1 MKRRY
6 FLSSAL
12 KTGLVTGGFVLAGT
26 SIAGKSLAETVTDAA
41 MTPEITVFRSPTC
54 GCCGR
59 WSDHLEAAG
68 FRVVDRTTGD
78 MHSVKQQYGI
88 PPRLE
93 TCHTASVQ
101 RYIIEGHV
109 PAEDIKRL
117 LAERPK
123 VAGLVAPGMPI
134 GSPGM
139 EDGDEVEPFTVFTFK
154 HNGSVAVFARHL

>member
-6 FLSSAL
+6 FLTNVL
-12 KTGLVTGGFVLAGT
+12 KAGVVTGGFALTECFSVG
-26 SIAGKSLAETVTDAA
+26 AA
-41 MTPEITVFRSPTC
+41 QASARGVANPEIMVYRDLTC

-59 WSDHLEAAG
+59 WEEHLKAAG
-68 FRVVDRTTGD
+68 FQVVDYTTSD
-78 MHSVKQQYGI
+78 MHLIKQQYGI

-109 PAEDIKRL
+109 PADDIKRL

-139 EDGDEVEPFTVFTFK
+139 EDGDTAESYTVFTFN
-154 HNGSVAVFARHL
+154 HDGAMAVFAKHG